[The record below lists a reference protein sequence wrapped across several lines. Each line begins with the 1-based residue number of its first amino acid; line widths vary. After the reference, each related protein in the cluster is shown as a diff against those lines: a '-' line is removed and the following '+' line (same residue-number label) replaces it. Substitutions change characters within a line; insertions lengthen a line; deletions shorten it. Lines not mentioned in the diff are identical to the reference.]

1 MTGEATP
8 GSDPPRGA
16 RPGRIRGRG
25 LVLIGGRGTGKS
37 TVGRLVAGRAGR
49 PFVDSD
55 REIERRGGR
64 SIRAIFEESGEPAF
78 RDREQEA
85 LARLAAEVPGAVLA
99 TGGGAVLREANREV
113 LRGFGLVAWLT
124 ADPAEMGRRL
134 QADRTGLAGRPA
146 LTPAGTLDELV
157 AVLAARE
164 PLYAGLAD
172 VTIATDGL
180 SPAEVAEALLALWP
194 GEGPPC

>member
-1 MTGEATP
+1 MTGGTMQGP
-8 GSDPPRGA
+8 HPPERA
-16 RPGRIRGRG
+16 RPGGIRGRG

-37 TVGRLVAGRAGR
+37 TVGRLVAGLAGR

-55 REIERRGGR
+55 REIEGRSGR

-78 RDREQEA
+78 RDWEQKT

-99 TGGGAVLREANREV
+99 TGGGAVLREANRDV

-134 QADRTGLAGRPA
+134 QADRAGLAGRPA

-157 AVLAARE
+157 AVLEARG

-172 VTIATDGL
+172 LTIATDGL
-180 SPAEVAEALLALWP
+180 TPAEVAEALLAHWP
-194 GEGPPC
+194 GECPPC